1 MGLIT
6 VYASARSGLWY
17 VINRILSWWPDG
29 VRRKAQGAFVEIT
42 GLIYSLF
49 TPVQLFFFFLK
60 GKESKKERQ
69 GKKRQNNKER
79 RKERKQKG
87 KSGTEELQSIRISA
101 LPQSF

>member
-49 TPVQLFFFFLK
+49 TPVQLFFFFFKKAKKVRKKDK
-60 GKESKKERQ
+60 GKKDKIIKKEE
-69 GKKRQNNKER
+69 KKENK
-79 RKERKQKG
+79 KEENQAHKNSKV
-87 KSGTEELQSIRISA
+87 
-101 LPQSF
+101 